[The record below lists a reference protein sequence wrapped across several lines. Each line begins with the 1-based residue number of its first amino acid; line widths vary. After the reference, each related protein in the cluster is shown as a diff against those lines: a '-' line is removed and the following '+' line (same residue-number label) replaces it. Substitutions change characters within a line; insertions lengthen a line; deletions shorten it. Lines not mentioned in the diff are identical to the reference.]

1 MYRGPVTALTDDRAP
16 DRENARPGEVMHPYV
31 GSAFM
36 NMSQLI
42 IGSALG
48 CLLAQAVLYSGR
60 SLLKHMQ
67 PPHASRLLRAV
78 APGPRIVSMF
88 VRYAAPV
95 AVAAALVTLGVWTL
109 EDYLAAK
116 SSRNAAVAAT
126 FDPAAASAAQPRNA
140 ADDSAGHAAAP
151 EAASADAGGS
161 SDPYSD
167 PDFKVQ
173 HRQHHAG
180 AATLKDTL
188 LQRSEAK
195 ASADLRR
202 EIQQHLQRSQYDC
215 EAAEH
220 ADRYLKAGLDVWG
233 FAAWQQR
240 YFPVSSYKGATLEQC
255 KDIKTLVP
263 GSLDLQSTVAQG
275 TSR

>member
-1 MYRGPVTALTDDRAP
+1 
-16 DRENARPGEVMHPYV
+16 MHPYM

-42 IGSALG
+42 VGSALG

-60 SLLKHMQ
+60 SLLNHMQ
-67 PPHASRLLRAV
+67 RPHASGLLRAIV
-78 APGPRIVSMF
+78 PGPRVVGMF

-95 AVAAALVTLGVWTL
+95 AVAAALVTLGVWTV

-126 FDPAAASAAQPRNA
+126 FDPAAPSAAQPRNA
-140 ADDSAGHAAAP
+140 ADESASRPAAP
-151 EAASADAGGS
+151 EAADAGAG

-167 PDFKVQ
+167 PEFKVQ
-173 HRQHHAG
+173 HRQHHGG

-188 LQRSEAK
+188 VQRSEAK
-195 ASADLRR
+195 ASADLLR

-215 EAAEH
+215 EAADH